1 MLLFSVFWLSK
12 ARLRGPALVPRLG
25 WIDWGDRRGGRR
37 IVTDRRSRF
46 IAQDVDSNASRV
58 RYLPGSRPGGS
69 VRGGRTSGRFWTV
82 GKAPSTNSWER
93 SAPERQKRK
102 EGIQS
107 HHLERPRNRRRTQLA
122 MDIFDAAT
130 SGDIGRVVQ
139 LVEEVGDEH
148 VFLKNTV
155 EYTPL
160 HFAAQRGRYQISK
173 YLLTQGADP
182 NARNFIDKTPLHLAA
197 FLNNADCCELLL
209 QHGAQIGAEDKFG
222 RTPYQIAKEN
232 GYEETL
238 RVLERYG
245 QKLDWDEIVLN
256 RDDSIL
262 KYLGCQEVA

>member
-1 MLLFSVFWLSK
+1 
-12 ARLRGPALVPRLG
+12 
-25 WIDWGDRRGGRR
+25 
-37 IVTDRRSRF
+37 
-46 IAQDVDSNASRV
+46 
-58 RYLPGSRPGGS
+58 
-69 VRGGRTSGRFWTV
+69 
-82 GKAPSTNSWER
+82 
-93 SAPERQKRK
+93 
-102 EGIQS
+102 
-107 HHLERPRNRRRTQLA
+107 

-139 LVEEVGDEH
+139 LVEEVGDEQ

-173 YLLTQGADP
+173 YLLAQGADP